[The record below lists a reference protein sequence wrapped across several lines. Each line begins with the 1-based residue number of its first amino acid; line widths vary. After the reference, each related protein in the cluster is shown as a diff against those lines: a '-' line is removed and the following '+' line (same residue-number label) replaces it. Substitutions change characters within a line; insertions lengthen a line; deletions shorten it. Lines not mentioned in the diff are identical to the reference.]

1 MFCLQRKTEMHDGEV
16 VSIVLILSH
25 SQVEEAAV
33 PIPADGGASL
43 SLSLTGLK
51 GVFPGLLVC
60 WFVL

>member
-1 MFCLQRKTEMHDGEV
+1 MFCLQRKIQMRDGEV

-33 PIPADGGASL
+33 RIPEGGGA

-51 GVFPGLLVC
+51 GVFPDLLVC

>member
-1 MFCLQRKTEMHDGEV
+1 MRDGEV

-43 SLSLTGLK
+43 SLSHWFK
-51 GVFPGLLVC
+51 GSFSRSAGLLVG
-60 WFVL
+60 FVASVHL